1 MLGRWRVPLR
11 IPREV
16 PHPCHTYRSNRRS
29 VLRTCAARSAGDPAS
44 PASASWA
51 AQARGRTRSS
61 SARTAWPCAPR
72 SWPRRTRSCPLPLAV
87 LPHATEALP
96 HDVLRTAPDRPGNGA
111 RQVLPHAT
119 EAGPHDVLRTAPD
132 RPGNGTRKVSYGTV
146 LVQRR
151 RGWGSWCDLRWA
163 FSSSDLPSPA
173 HGVGRRAGAR

>member
-16 PHPCHTYRSNRRS
+16 PHPCHTYRSIGRS

-72 SWPRRTRSCPLPLAV
+72 SWPRRTRSCPSRV
-87 LPHATEALP
+87 LPHATEALTARRSS
-96 HDVLRTAPDRPGNGA
+96 DGSGSTRKRGKAGQLRDGPS
-111 RQVLPHAT
+111 T
-119 EAGPHDVLRTAPD
+119 EAAWLG
-132 RPGNGTRKVSYGTV
+132 
-146 LVQRR
+146 LV
-151 RGWGSWCDLRWA
+151 CDLRWA

-173 HGVGRRAGAR
+173 HGVGRRPEPDEAVAG